1 MKLSPEKSCKIR
13 IILTGVGFTLFFLA
27 VVGRGYWLQVVDS
40 EATVARSR
48 RQYQRIIPLTPRRG
62 AIYDRNGAELARSTS
77 VDSVFAEPFRI
88 QNVDEAVRELAP
100 ILRMKFASLRKK
112 LTSNRRFV
120 WLERKV
126 QPDES
131 ARIRRL
137 DLEGIAFTKEH
148 QRYYP
153 NGGLAAQL
161 LGFTGL
167 DPKGLEGLERFYDN
181 QLLGQEGFL
190 VAAKDGRRKGL
201 GASNMVVQ
209 GGSHGNS
216 LVLTIDRN
224 LQYLAEKELALGLK
238 EAEGKAGSVVMLDP
252 VSGEI
257 LAMANRPTYNP
268 NAFSRFPAASRRNRA
283 VCDEFEPGS
292 TLKVFLMAAAL
303 NENLVRPNQVVDCE
317 HGAYRVGGMT
327 IHDHHPYDDLRIV
340 DVLAK
345 SSNIGAAKVGKLLE
359 RQRYFEY
366 LQHFGFGEQ
375 TGIDF
380 PGEASGQLRRP
391 EQWFEGDL
399 AAISFGQGMTVTALQ
414 MARAV
419 AAIANGGV
427 LMKAD
432 LVRQV
437 LDEEGSVVE
446 RRTPQTVRRVVSE
459 KTAAQVR
466 SMMEMVT
473 RDGGTG
479 TRAAVP
485 GYRVAGKT
493 GTAQKVDPV
502 TGGYSAD
509 KRVASFVGFAPVDH
523 PRLVIM
529 VMIDEPKTHV
539 YGGWVAAPVFS
550 RLAGQALR
558 YLGVSPTETDMPGPL
573 PPVTLETEVAITTGQ
588 TQSLATTAEGTPV
601 MPSCLGLSC
610 RQVLRVM
617 EHQGIN
623 IRIKGSG
630 KVVEQFPA
638 PGQTIRYGD
647 EVWVKLQPPA

>member
-1 MKLSPEKSCKIR
+1 MKLSPEKCCKIR
-13 IILTGVGFTLFFLA
+13 IVLIGVGFTLIFLA
-27 VVGRGYWLQVVDS
+27 IVGRGYWLQVVDS

-62 AIYDRNGAELARSTS
+62 AIYDRHGAELARSTS
-77 VDSVFAEPFRI
+77 VDSVFAEPCRI
-88 QNVDEAVRELAP
+88 QDVDGTVRALAP
-100 ILRMKFASLRKK
+100 VLGMNQAALRKK
-112 LTSNRRFV
+112 LSSGRRFV
-120 WLERKV
+120 WLQRKT
-126 QPDES
+126 QPDAS
-131 ARIRRL
+131 ARIRSL

-153 NGGLAAQL
+153 NGSLAAHL

-167 DPKGLEGLERFYDN
+167 DPKGLEGLERYYDS
-181 QLLGQEGFL
+181 QLLGREGFL

-238 EAEGKAGSVVMLDP
+238 EAEGRAGSVVVLDP
-252 VSGEI
+252 ATGEI
-257 LAMANRPTYNP
+257 LAMASQPTYNP
-268 NAFSRFPAASRRNRA
+268 NAFGRYQAASRRNRA

-303 NENLVRPNQVVDCE
+303 NESLLRPDQVIDCE

-327 IHDHHPYDDLRIV
+327 IHDHHPYDELSV
-340 DVLAK
+340 SEVLVK
-345 SSNIGAAKVGKLLE
+345 SSNIGSAKIGKLLE
-359 RQRYFEY
+359 RRRYYEY
-366 LQHFGFGEQ
+366 LRQFGFGEQ
-375 TGIDF
+375 VGLDF

-391 EQWFEGDL
+391 EQMFEGDL
-399 AAISFGQGMTVTALQ
+399 AAVSFGQGMTVTALQ

-419 AAIANGGV
+419 AAIANGGA

-437 LDEEGSVVE
+437 LDERGEVVE
-446 RRTPQTVRRVVSE
+446 RRDPEMLHRVVSE
-459 KTAAQVR
+459 KVAAQVR

-473 RDGGTG
+473 REGGTG
-479 TRAAVP
+479 TRAAVA

-509 KRVASFVGFAPVDH
+509 KRVASFVGFAPAED

-529 VMIDEPKTHV
+529 VMIDEPQTHV

-558 YLGVSPTETDMPGPL
+558 YLGVSPTETDIQGPL
-573 PPVTLETEVAITTGQ
+573 PPVTLETEVAISTGQ
-588 TQSLATTAEGTPV
+588 APPETSEKGTPV
-601 MPSCLGLSC
+601 MPRCVGMSC
-610 RQVLRVM
+610 RQVLQVM
-617 EHQGIN
+617 ERHGLN

-638 PGQTIRYGD
+638 AGQVIRYGD